1 MEEQTPVEAPSVE
14 ETATQPVEI
23 LTSEG
28 KFNES
33 WRESLPEEL
42 GNHSIWSKYDNPVDL
57 VKGAINAQS
66 LAGRKAEEFWTSE
79 DANDVSK
86 RNELMGIGSSVDD
99 YEIAYEAPE
108 GIEVDE
114 NRINDF
120 KQFAYENGLSK
131 EAAQALVNWE
141 LEKVGQSIGDDDR
154 AYEQSLQE
162 AESELRGEWKGD
174 QYEYNL
180 AKVANSLD
188 YLGMGDFK
196 EDPIIANNPEFVKA
210 WFEKVVP
217 LLDNDKIIEQRN
229 LDNAHTIEDQL
240 IELESK
246 MYSHE
251 NTNDL
256 TYQQLTKQYG
266 DLLSKKAELQNSNY

>member
-23 LTSEG
+23 LTSDG

-66 LAGRKAEEFWTSE
+66 MAGRKAEEFWTSE
-79 DANDVSK
+79 DANDIAK
-86 RNELMGIGSSVDD
+86 RNELMGIGSSIDD
-99 YEIAYEAPE
+99 YEISYEVPE

-114 NRINDF
+114 DRINEF
-120 KQFAYENGLSK
+120 KQFAYDNGLSI

-141 LEKVGQSIGDDDR
+141 LDKVGQTIGDSDR
-154 AYEQSLQE
+154 EYEEQLHQ
-162 AESELRGEWKGD
+162 AETALRSEWKGD
-174 QYEYNL
+174 QYDYNL

-188 YLGMGDFK
+188 FLGLGEFK
-196 EDPIIANNPEFVKA
+196 DDPTIANNPEFVKA
-210 WFEKVVP
+210 WFENVVP
-217 LLDNDKIIEQRN
+217 LLDNDEVIEARTM
-229 LDNAHTIEDQL
+229 DNIHTISDQL
-240 IELESK
+240 AELDSK
-246 MYSHE
+246 IYAHP
-251 NTNDL
+251 NTSDA
-256 TYQQLTKQYG
+256 TYQSLLREREKLLEKQA
-266 DLLSKKAELQNSNY
+266 DIQFNNY

>member
-79 DANDVSK
+79 DANDVAK

-114 NRINDF
+114 DRINDF

-162 AESELRGEWKGD
+162 AESELRSEWKGD

-196 EDPIIANNPEFVKA
+196 EDPMIANNPEFVKA

-246 MYSHE
+246 IYSHE

-266 DLLSKKAELQNSNY
+266 DLLGKKAELQSSNY

>member
-79 DANDVSK
+79 DANDVAK
-86 RNELMGIGSSVDD
+86 RNELMGIGSSADD

-108 GIEVDE
+108 GIQVDE

-141 LEKVGQSIGDDDR
+141 LEKVSQSIGDDDR

-196 EDPIIANNPEFVKA
+196 EDPIIANNPGFVKA

-266 DLLSKKAELQNSNY
+266 DLLSKKAELQSSNY

>member
-79 DANDVSK
+79 DANDVAK

-114 NRINDF
+114 DRINDF

-162 AESELRGEWKGD
+162 AESKLRGEWKGD

>member
-66 LAGRKAEEFWTSE
+66 LAGRKAEEFWASE

-114 NRINDF
+114 DRINDF

-141 LEKVGQSIGDDDR
+141 LEKVGQSIGDEDR

-162 AESELRGEWKGD
+162 AESELRSEWKGD

-196 EDPIIANNPEFVKA
+196 EDPVIANNPEFVKA

-266 DLLSKKAELQNSNY
+266 ELLSKKSELQGSNY

>member
-79 DANDVSK
+79 DANDVAK

-162 AESELRGEWKGD
+162 AESELRSEWKGD

-188 YLGMGDFK
+188 YLDMGDFK

-266 DLLSKKAELQNSNY
+266 DLLSKKAKLQSSNY

>member
-42 GNHSIWSKYDNPVDL
+42 GSHSIWSKYDNPVDL

-66 LAGRKAEEFWTSE
+66 LAGRKAEEFWASD
-79 DANDVSK
+79 DANDIAK

-99 YEIAYEAPE
+99 YEISYEAPE

-114 NRINDF
+114 DRISDF

-141 LEKVGQSIGDDDR
+141 LEKVSQSVGDDDR
-154 AYEQSLQE
+154 QYEQSLQE
-162 AESELRGEWKGD
+162 AETELRNDWKGD
-174 QYEYNL
+174 KYDYNL
-180 AKVANSLD
+180 AKVANSFD
-188 YLGMGDFK
+188 HLGLGDFK
-196 EDPIIANNPEFVKA
+196 EDPGIANNPEFLKA
-210 WFEKVVP
+210 WFDNVVP

-229 LDNAHTIEDQL
+229 LDNAHTIGDQL
-240 IELESK
+240 AENSAKL
-246 MYSHE
+246 YAHP
-251 NTNDL
+251 NTNDS
-256 TYQQLTKQYG
+256 TYQSLLREREALLTKE
-266 DLLSKKAELQNSNY
+266 AELKGSNY

>member
-162 AESELRGEWKGD
+162 AESELRSEWKGD

-188 YLGMGDFK
+188 YLDMGDFK

-266 DLLSKKAELQNSNY
+266 DLLSKKAELQSSNY

>member
-162 AESELRGEWKGD
+162 AESELRSEWKGD

-188 YLGMGDFK
+188 YLDMGDFK

-266 DLLSKKAELQNSNY
+266 DLLSKKAKLQSSNY